1 MLSPWPAIDRY
12 IAVYFTSMIT
22 TVQGDVYYRE
32 SRDFLE
38 KSRVALL
45 IRKHENDLQFTPT
58 YLLIITWD
66 DVPEYSLDNK
76 VSIEERILFTF
87 YLLELHIIIDWT

>member
-1 MLSPWPAIDRY
+1 MCNCGILSPLPATDRY
-12 IAVYFTSMIT
+12 IAVFLANMVT
-22 TVQGDVYYRE
+22 TVQGDAYYRE

-45 IRKHENDLQFTPT
+45 IRKHKNDLQFTPT

-66 DVPEYSLDNK
+66 DVPEYSLNNK
-76 VSIEERILFTF
+76 VSIEEGILFTF
-87 YLLELHIIIDWT
+87 